1 MLVRRPDRG
10 RRSRRRSSRRRAGNR
25 GSSTLLAVL
34 LLAMLGVLFQVLQ
47 ADGVST
53 AVTRVPDSSA
63 DQTHPAL
70 AVAPVIGQ
78 VDEGDS
84 RLTLEVVAPAGPA
97 PEAYE
102 YSTDGGVSWRLRED
116 STGVSTPV
124 TITTTSTSAT
134 PLVNG
139 TTYRVRLRSLA
150 ANGQGQVSNL
160 VTATPRAPSP
170 PPVVDVPVRW
180 IPVEGQQHITTD
192 PDTSAISFRGGG
204 ERRALV
210 DMAPVGRATLDLFD
224 TRFTRGNGWGVIVH
238 GGTDERGGLEGYT
251 VQFDRGFAGR
261 VVVRYWSGG
270 REHQRAIAVSD
281 AQPTSNRPTDVR
293 VEVDGG
299 WLRVVVDGAEV
310 LVVPDLPA
318 AVAAAGGTGPIRAD
332 GVFGLR
338 LWTSTNLQVP
348 SAQLSLD

>member
-1 MLVRRPDRG
+1 MRRPDRL
-10 RRSRRRSSRRRAGNR
+10 RRSRRRSLRRRAGGR
-25 GSSTLLAVL
+25 GGSGLTAVL
-34 LLAMLGVLFQVLQ
+34 LLAMLGVVFQVMQ

-53 AVTRVPDSSA
+53 AATGVPDSSA

-70 AVAPVIGQ
+70 AAAPAISQ
-78 VDEGDS
+78 VEEGDA
-84 RLTLEVVAPAGPA
+84 RLVLEVLAPAGPA

-102 YSTDGGVSWRLRED
+102 YSTDGGVSWRPRED
-116 STGVSTPV
+116 ATGVSTPV
-124 TITTTSTSAT
+124 TITTTSASAT

-150 ANGQGQVSNL
+150 ANGQGRVSNL

-180 IPVEGQQHITTD
+180 IPVQGQQHIITD
-192 PDTSAISFRGGG
+192 PDSSAIRFRGGG

-210 DMAPVGRATLDLFD
+210 DMEPVGRATFELLG

-238 GGTDERGGLEGYT
+238 GGSDGRGRFEGYT
-251 VQFDRGFAGR
+251 VQLDRGFDGR

-293 VEVDGG
+293 VEVDGVR
-299 WLRVVVDGAEV
+299 LRVVVEGAEV
-310 LVVPDLPA
+310 LLVEDLPA
-318 AVAAAGGTGPIRAD
+318 AVAAAGGTGPIRTD

-338 LWTSTNLQVP
+338 LWTSTNLRVA